1 MESHHLAWGQTIPKH
16 PYFLFAGQEQFAG
29 VVTDRSDLRI
39 HQLLPFNVGQPRFQF
54 HQTIRQRFHHLA
66 ETEQVGAQ
74 LLLERG
80 ARGGAGHRA
89 GLVLRNF
96 ADGIDAELRV
106 HGPGK
111 SHDWPTFPGAFK
123 RLKRCPG

>member
-1 MESHHLAWGQTIPKH
+1 
-16 PYFLFAGQEQFAG
+16 
-29 VVTDRSDLRI
+29 
-39 HQLLPFNVGQPRFQF
+39 
-54 HQTIRQRFHHLA
+54 
-66 ETEQVGAQ
+66 VGAQ

-106 HGPGK
+106 HGGI
-111 SHDWPTFPGAFK
+111 A
-123 RLKRCPG
+123 

>member
-1 MESHHLAWGQTIPKH
+1 MESHHLAWRQTIPKH
-16 PYFLFAGQEQFAG
+16 PHLLFAGQEQFAG
-29 VVTDRSDLRI
+29 VIADRGDLRI
-39 HQLLPFNVGQPRFQF
+39 RLLLALNSGQPRLQL
-54 HQTIRQRFHHLA
+54 HQTIRQRFHHFT
-66 ETEQVGAQ
+66 ETEQMGAQ

-80 ARGGAGHRA
+80 ARGGAVHRA